1 MSATGVLA
9 LLGSATD
16 RGSLRSLEQSGL
28 TVVALSP
35 TLRRIQ
41 GAMTPEVGVV
51 LIDGDSDEAAAAASW
66 ARTSRAQIVVITRRD
81 IAAVSNAVGI
91 SRRQIV
97 QLRHGDTVADAVLAA
112 MGRPSSSAA
121 SGEPSADRPVRT
133 TTIKKPD
140 TAGEP
145 AAPTPRQ
152 PYARARNVV
161 MLGCSTGG
169 PQALAKLLPMIPDAV
184 DSPIVICQHMP
195 ETFTGVLAKSLTRFT
210 DRTVVEV
217 IEPTTMQK
225 RHVYLAHGDQHLVVT
240 NPTGRLEAIDGPK
253 VHNCR
258 PSVNVLFDSAAEYLG
273 GRVVGVVL
281 TGMGGDGAEGA
292 AAMVAAGAHMIVQ
305 DQATS
310 VVWGMPG
317 AVVAAGVPTEVLP
330 LGDIGARLG
339 ELLVKSELLG
349 AGA

>member
-1 MSATGVLA
+1 M
-9 LLGSATD
+9 
-16 RGSLRSLEQSGL
+16 
-28 TVVALSP
+28 
-35 TLRRIQ
+35 
-41 GAMTPEVGVV
+41 
-51 LIDGDSDEAAAAASW
+51 LIDGDSDEAAAAAAW
-66 ARTSRAQIVVITRRD
+66 VRTSRAQVVVITRRD
-81 IAAVSNAVGI
+81 VAAVSTVVGV

-97 QLRHGDTVADAVLAA
+97 QLRHGDTVADVVLAA
-112 MGRPSSSAA
+112 MGRPNGSAT
-121 SGEPSADRPVRT
+121 SGEPSADRPART
-133 TTIKKPD
+133 SSGAGSGS
-140 TAGEP
+140 TAGSASASGSGSASASGSGAEA
-145 AAPTPRQ
+145 AAPAPRK

-195 ETFTGVLAKSLTRFT
+195 ETFTGVLAKSLGRFT

-240 NPTGRLEAIDGPK
+240 SPTGRLEAIDGPK

-292 AAMVAAGAHMIVQ
+292 AAMVAAGAQMIVQ

-330 LGDIGARLG
+330 LGDIGPRLG
-339 ELLVKSELLG
+339 ELLVKPELLG